1 MDKKIKIALWAA
13 ISVILVIFIAFLSR
27 YFYMHHRV
35 NPGMAGLSKFNVG
48 VLYCSHNDEIP
59 TLIDM
64 IKKRIKVK
72 TFEIIPLKPYP
83 KDSAAFKERLHSD
96 NADIGKVT
104 YFDPGIDISKF
115 GYIIVGTS
123 VMEDR
128 PCPAL
133 QKYLVDHQKEFEGIP
148 ISVLVLYKKG
158 EIPANTVLFLKRKLY
173 AGYWKPPFVTT
184 IKNKKQLNDE
194 FDLWFNEMQFERQE
208 LK

>member
-83 KDSAAFKERLHSD
+83 KAIASNNVDLPLPFSPTK
-96 NADIGKVT
+96 NVIG
-104 YFDPGIDISKF
+104 
-115 GYIIVGTS
+115 
-123 VMEDR
+123 
-128 PCPAL
+128 L
-133 QKYLVDHQKEFEGIP
+133 
-148 ISVLVLYKKG
+148 
-158 EIPANTVLFLKRKLY
+158 
-173 AGYWKPPFVTT
+173 
-184 IKNKKQLNDE
+184 LNIA
-194 FDLWFNEMQFERQE
+194 
-208 LK
+208 